1 MHSNIYQISKTAIC
15 PDEYAAPSTY
25 EDNYGD
31 FADYIGD
38 AYEGKEREDR
48 IENFA
53 SIISD
58 VFDYKGDGVF
68 EYKGKDAMRKF
79 KQAWCDELQR
89 KAAELTPDNI
99 FQDMRLFRLAQ
110 LTKKTHLNSSSRV
123 DIKDWADGTA
133 YPLGEL
139 YEWTDSQLKA
149 GDRIYVGAIIDYH
162 F

>member
-1 MHSNIYQISKTAIC
+1 MHSNIYQISKTVIC
-15 PDEYAAPSTY
+15 PDEYATPGTY
-25 EDNYGD
+25 EDNHGD

-58 VFDYKGDGVF
+58 VFKYRGDGVF
-68 EYKGKDAMRKF
+68 EYKGEDAMCKF
-79 KQAWCDELQR
+79 KQAWCDELMH

-99 FQDMRLFRLAQ
+99 FKDMRLFRLGQ
-110 LTKKTHLNSSSRV
+110 LTEKTHLGTSSRV
-123 DIKDWADGTA
+123 DIEGWAGGAA

-139 YEWTDSQLKA
+139 YEWADCMLKK
-149 GDRIYVGAIIDYH
+149 GDCIYVGAVIDYH
-162 F
+162 Y

>member
-1 MHSNIYQISKTAIC
+1 MHSNIYQISKTVIC
-15 PDEYAAPSTY
+15 PDEYATPSTY
-25 EDNYGD
+25 EDNHSD

-58 VFDYKGDGVF
+58 VFKYKGDGVF

-79 KQAWCDELQR
+79 KQAWCDVLMR

-99 FQDMRLFRLAQ
+99 FKDMRLFRLGQ
-110 LTKKTHLNSSSRV
+110 LTEKTHLGTSSRV
-123 DIKDWADGTA
+123 DIEGWAGGAA

-139 YEWTDSQLKA
+139 YEWADCLLKK
-149 GDRIYVGAIIDYH
+149 GDCIYVGAIIDYH
-162 F
+162 Y